1 MAVFTN
7 QATLS
12 YNNIVTNSNVA
23 TGQLLEVL
31 SATKTPLVDT
41 YSTNDKVTYVV
52 SIINSGSTAV
62 TGVTVNDDLGAYTV
76 GTTTYYPLTY
86 IDGSIQY
93 YVNGVLQADPAV
105 TAGPPLAI
113 SGISIPAGG
122 NATIIYETA
131 VNEYAP
137 LALESSIQNNA
148 TVTGTGITTPAV
160 ASATVN
166 AASEPDLAISKSVS
180 PSTVTENSRLTYT
193 FIIQNYGNTAADAG
207 DNAIITDTF
216 DPLLTDL
223 AVAFNGTTWAEGT
236 NYTYNE
242 TTGAFETIVGQ
253 ITVPAATFTQ
263 DPSTGIITT
272 EPGVSTL
279 TITGTV

>member
-12 YNNIVTNSNVA
+12 YNNTVTNSNIA
-23 TGQLLEVL
+23 TGQILEVL
-31 SATKTPLVDT
+31 SVTKTPLVEI
-41 YSTNDKVTYVV
+41 YSANDKVTYVV
-52 SIINSGSTAV
+52 SIINSGNTAV
-62 TGVTVNDDLGAYTV
+62 TGVTLNDNLGAYSV
-76 GTTTYYPLTY
+76 GTGTYYPLTY
-86 IDGSIQY
+86 VDTSVQY

-105 TAGPPLAI
+105 TAGPPMTI

-122 NATIIYETA
+122 NATIIYETT

-137 LALESSIQNNA
+137 LELESSIQNNA

-166 AASEPDLAISKSVS
+166 ASSEPDLAISKSVS

-223 AVAFNGTTWAEGT
+223 AVTFNGTTWAEGT

-242 TTGAFETIVGQ
+242 TTGSFESITGQ
-253 ITVPAATFTQ
+253 ITVPAATYTQ
-263 DPSTGIITT
+263 DPDTGIITID
-272 EPGVSTL
+272 PGVSTL